1 MIALD
6 KVERGA
12 LDPFVELTSISKSF
26 GRVYALE
33 GINLKLYPGE
43 IVSLVGDNGAGK
55 STLTKIISGI
65 ERPDPGGRITIDG
78 REPKGWSA
86 SKARNLGIET
96 VHQSRALSE
105 QQTIYNNVFMGRERT
120 NALGFVKRKEEIAET
135 EALLRRIGYTSKVW
149 TPKSTV
155 NKLSGGERQG
165 VAIARAILFNSRLVL
180 LDEPT
185 TAMALSEVAEVMEFI
200 VDLKDC
206 PAMDSTFMGT
216 LAGIA
221 SRIREAGGGDLW
233 VVNRNERNTELLAG
247 LGIDAMFSD
256 KPLPAAPNGVKAEP
270 LEHNAD
276 KAATRETMHE
286 AHAICIAVNPENAEK
301 FKDVMETLKASAAKA
316 GKS

>member
-1 MIALD
+1 MMALEPTEAPNAEPL
-6 KVERGA
+6 VQ
-12 LDPFVELTSISKSF
+12 LTNISKSF

-65 ERPDPGGRITIDG
+65 ERPDSGGKIVVDG
-78 REPKGWSA
+78 VEPRSWSA
-86 SKARNLGIET
+86 AKARNLGIET

-135 EALLRRIGYTSKVW
+135 ESLLRRIGYTSKVW
-149 TPKSTV
+149 TPTSTV

-185 TAMALSEVAEVMEFI
+185 TAMALSEVGEVMEFI
-200 VDLKDC
+200 VDLKRQGK
-206 PAMDSTFMGT
+206 SVIF
-216 LAGIA
+216 I
-221 SRIREAGGGDLW
+221 S
-233 VVNRNERNTELLAG
+233 
-247 LGIDAMFSD
+247 
-256 KPLPAAPNGVKAEP
+256 
-270 LEHNAD
+270 HNPWD
-276 KAATRETMHE
+276 
-286 AHAICIAVNPENAEK
+286 AHAVADRFVILDRGRVVFDGPKGDMSADEFVK
-301 FKDVMETLKASAAKA
+301 LLKDSAR
-316 GKS
+316 GKVSL